1 MQGGAEAG
9 GGWRRTWEATVGR
22 DVSRRA
28 RAAAN
33 TCGGMWAP
41 ATAGKLQ
48 GVSEKYPALS
58 NSTKK
63 QRLLR
68 CLTLQY
74 IKHCS
79 GFMLCIRTFLA
90 FGAFDLSDTPREKW
104 KMTFIGAR

>member
-1 MQGGAEAG
+1 MEGAAQDGAGQG

-48 GVSEKYPALS
+48 SVSKKSPALS
-58 NSTKK
+58 NSTEK
-63 QRLLR
+63 QRLPR
-68 CLTLQY
+68 YKTLEY
-74 IKHCS
+74 IKYFCV
-79 GFMLCIRTFLA
+79 FAPCIRTFLA
-90 FGAFDLSDTPREKW
+90 NPF
-104 KMTFIGAR
+104 